1 MAVTTLKH
9 ETAERKI
16 YTNIRFPLILANMRL
31 KKRYPSSGSRHVPSG
46 DLERAVLNGET
57 ACIASWNGLF
67 RTLEKHV

>member
-31 KKRYPSSGSRHVPSG
+31 KNVIHRP
-46 DLERAVLNGET
+46 VLGMYHPVT
-57 ACIASWNGLF
+57 WNGLF
-67 RTLEKHV
+67 

>member
-31 KKRYPSSGSRHVPSG
+31 KNVINRPVIGMYHTVIQN
-46 DLERAVLNGET
+46 VL
-57 ACIASWNGLF
+57 F
-67 RTLEKHV
+67 